1 MITSIFFITKIF
13 DELSAD
19 GLTKFGN
26 FIWLQLIFGPKILLF
41 RTQPACYAKRKY
53 SLAKLH
59 GEWWVRLSERLSMY
73 FVVKNPCVPPQ
84 MHMRKYRNAVHDNW
98 GNSTCGV
105 SNLWVW
111 HHCKI
116 AIVPSMSLLNNF
128 NHQVY
133 PSGLPVQTSNCIK
146 YR

>member
-1 MITSIFFITKIF
+1 M
-13 DELSAD
+13 
-19 GLTKFGN
+19 
-26 FIWLQLIFGPKILLF
+26 
-41 RTQPACYAKRKY
+41 YV
-53 SLAKLH
+53 H

-116 AIVPSMSLLNNF
+116 AIVPSVSLSNNF

-133 PSGLPVQTSNCIK
+133 PSGKVIYPK
-146 YR
+146 YSKHWPYTVALCSKMLNHGFNHGLFLSLFKLIPSHIHWIAYLCVSLFEFHVWVLKQF